1 MGLFGNLSTEGLE
14 KTEDRV
20 GGGNAWL
27 RDTDIITFTIKAMYA
42 GKSSSSNAQSVTF
55 IGVDADGKEY
65 RETFWITNGKGENFF
80 MAKDKDGKETGKRNP
95 LPGFSIVNDICMIA
109 TDKPLSEQ
117 TDEEKVVKVWD
128 ADAKG
133 EVPKGVPMLV
143 ETLGKQVSLAIY
155 RVKENKQAKGSDGK
169 YAAIA
174 EEREVNITEKAL
186 FPQFKCTVREA
197 EVALENGGKVEGDTI
212 VTASGENVG
221 VFWPTWL
228 EAHQGKI
235 RDKRT
240 IKDGEGG
247 QSGRPGGGTRG
258 APPQSGGGNA
268 GGQTRSL
275 FNKG

>member
-1 MGLFGNLSTEGLE
+1 MGLFGNLSTDGLE
-14 KTEDRV
+14 KQEDRV
-20 GGGNAWL
+20 GGGNGWL
-27 RDTDIITFTIKAMYA
+27 RDTDIYTFTIKAAFA

-109 TDKPLSEQ
+109 TDKPLNQQ
-117 TDEEKVVKVWD
+117 TDEEKVFKVYD

-133 EVPKGVPMLV
+133 EVPKAVPMLV
-143 ETLGKQVSLAIY
+143 ELLGKEVSLAIY

-169 YAAIA
+169 YTAIA
-174 EEREVNITEKAL
+174 DEREVNITEKAL
-186 FPQFKCTVREA
+186 FPTFKCTVREA
-197 EVALENGGKVEGDTI
+197 EVALENNGKVEGDTI

-228 EAHQGKI
+228 EAHQGKV
-235 RDKRT
+235 RDKRS

-247 QSGRPGGGTRG
+247 QSGRPGGSRG
-258 APPQSGGGNA
+258 APPASGGAGNA
-268 GGQTRSL
+268 GGERKSL